1 MRRRKSR
8 RARHIAVLLVLA
20 AVIALLLYDSAR
32 VLSVSEYEISSAK
45 LPASFDGFKIVQL
58 SDLHGAFFGDNDEEI
73 AEMVRAESPD
83 MIALTGDLI
92 SDEDDLGAV
101 RTLLSALSGIS
112 DIYFVSGNH
121 DYGSGFESELA
132 EILAEYGVHYL
143 RNEYLSLERGGESI
157 VLAGVEDPNSWAD
170 MIKPDELCNALREE
184 HPDSFAVLLGH
195 RNYWPKE
202 YPALPVE
209 LILCG
214 HNHGG
219 IVRLPGV
226 GGLLGTDR
234 TLLPDYDKGLFSS
247 GTYSMIVSAGLGNS
261 VPIPRFLNR
270 PEIVS
275 VTLHSTAR

>member
-1 MRRRKSR
+1 MRRKKSR
-8 RARHIAVLLVLA
+8 RARRIAVLLVLA
-20 AVIALLLYDSAR
+20 ALALLLYDSAR

-73 AEMVRAESPD
+73 AEKVRAESPD

-92 SDEDDLGAV
+92 SDEDDLDAV
-101 RTLLSALSGIS
+101 RTLLLALSGIS

-132 EILAEYGVHYL
+132 QILAEHDVHYL

-170 MIKPDELCNALREE
+170 MIKPDELCSELRCE
-184 HPDSFAVLLGH
+184 HPDSFAILLGH

-247 GTYSMIVSAGLGNS
+247 RTYSMIVSAGLGNS

-275 VTLHSTAR
+275 VTLHSSAR